1 MSEIKPSKT
10 LESRRYQIRAQE
22 SFPSWFNEEKSSLAT
37 IILPTGTG
45 KTYTAALC
53 LKTIPDLKILWTAHR
68 EELIDQAQEALSNVM
83 PTHSISIEM
92 ADRKADPNSDI
103 VVGSVQTISRA
114 RKHFEGFE
122 PNIIVID
129 EYHHYSENNVQY
141 DGLLKRWPKA
151 KVLGLTATPW
161 RFAGD
166 DLPLGKV
173 LIQMDIGTAVD
184 KKYLVPPKPESL
196 ITGVSLAEVKTRMG
210 DFSTKDLSKAVNV
223 DSRNK
228 MIAKKL
234 IELVRDG
241 KRQGILFAVDVEHSK
256 SMYSLIKDEVRAAE
270 VYGETPPEERRRLMQ
285 QIRNGEIDVL
295 CNNLV
300 ATEGFDVK
308 HLSFIGQA
316 RPTKSLGLYTQM
328 IGRGLR
334 ICPETNKTDCI
345 IVDVHDKVKLKQSRV
360 TFIDMAA
367 AGDLYGDRKRAA
379 NVLKAE
385 VPVEE
390 IAKTLKNFPI
400 MLNRNKADRWVTDE
414 EAFVVSSW
422 LVGNDQWIITWTAE
436 TKEPKVISKSVYV
449 PWEELPP
456 PSMQIS
462 GRSVQHAAFG
472 NGKVIKILDRDNPKI
487 LVEFSWG
494 NQKILEMKSLNV
506 QKFIKEYS
514 PSETEIIKNDK
525 LFFVCAPATQETGRV
540 IQFIKQGRDLILKE
554 DQRLSKLQIDAY
566 LQSEAMKDGVLQLV
580 RVTAKWKIEPA
591 SEKQKAYVSGMSSRI
606 GFDLDLDNLN
616 KGEASAIIE
625 QIKWQDL
632 IYRKFGTDY
641 KEKLLGYDSN
651 VEDV

>member
-1 MSEIKPSKT
+1 MSKI
-10 LESRRYQIRAQE
+10 LESRRYQLRAQE
-22 SFPSWFNEEKSSLAT
+22 SFPSWFNDEKSPLAT

-68 EELIDQAQEALSNVM
+68 EELIDQAQEALNNVM
-83 PTHSISIEM
+83 PNHSISIEM

-103 VVGSVQTISRA
+103 VVGSVQTISRS
-114 RKHFEGFE
+114 RKHFDGFE
-122 PNIIVID
+122 PNIIIID
-129 EYHHYSENNVQY
+129 EYHHYSESNVQY
-141 DGLLKRWPKA
+141 DGLLKRWPNA

-161 RFAGD
+161 RFSGD

-184 KKYLVPPKPESL
+184 KKYLVPPKAESL

-210 DFSTKDLSKAVNV
+210 DFATKDLSKAVNV

-256 SMYSLIKDEVRAAE
+256 AMYHLLHNEVRAAE
-270 VYGETPPEERRRLMQ
+270 VYGETPTEERRRLMQ
-285 QIRNGEIDVL
+285 QIRDGEIDVL

-334 ICPETNKTDCI
+334 VCPETNKTDCI
-345 IVDVHDKVKLKQSRV
+345 IIDVHDKVKLKQSRV
-360 TFIDMAA
+360 TFVDMAA
-367 AGDLYGDRKRAA
+367 AGDLYGDKKRAA
-379 NVLKAE
+379 NVLKAK
-385 VPVEE
+385 VPLEE
-390 IAKTLKNFPI
+390 IAQTLKNFPI
-400 MLNRNKADRWVTDE
+400 MINKNKIDRWSTDE
-414 EAFVVSSW
+414 EAFVVSAWMIGS
-422 LVGNDQWIITWTAE
+422 DQWIITWTAE
-436 TKEPKVISKSVYV
+436 NKEPKVLSKSVYV
-449 PWEELPP
+449 PWTELPP
-456 PSMQIS
+456 SAVNIT
-462 GRSVQHAAFG
+462 GRAVQHPTFG
-472 NGKVIKILDRDNPKI
+472 SGKVIKILDRDNPKI

-494 NQKILEMKSLNV
+494 NQKTMEMSSLNV
-506 QKFIKEYS
+506 QKFVKEYS
-514 PSETEIIKNDK
+514 PSEIEIVKTDK
-525 LFFVCAPATQETGRV
+525 LFFVCAPLSQELGRV
-540 IQFIKQGRDLILKE
+540 IQFTKQGKDLVLKD
-554 DQRLSKLQIDAY
+554 DQRLSKLDIDTY

-580 RVTAKWKIEPA
+580 RVNAKWKLGPA
-591 SEKQKAYVSGMSSRI
+591 SDKQKAYVEGMSNRI
-606 GFDLDLDNLN
+606 GFDLDIETLS
-616 KGEASAIIE
+616 KGDASAIIE
-625 QIKWQDL
+625 QAKWQD
-632 IYRKFGTDY
+632 IIHRKFGTDY
-641 KEKLLGYDSN
+641 KEKLLGYDIN